1 MVKLFTWD
9 ERLEPDVAGR
19 WRGAPMAVTGGLGGG
34 LAALLVW
41 YDALVVVT
49 VSVAVFMHAV
59 SRRLVTARL
68 R

>member
-1 MVKLFTWD
+1 
-9 ERLEPDVAGR
+9 
-19 WRGAPMAVTGGLGGG
+19 MAVTGELGGS
-34 LAALLVW
+34 LAALFVW